1 MLVWLGNKSDLVN
14 PKAFISLGGGQFY
27 VASVSHS
34 TYEFDLREFFS
45 VYAFRKSDSHA
56 LPASGPQGLIW
67 RSCGSVY
74 GTSKLHFYSSKET
87 ICILFLHLKHV
98 TAVKY

>member
-1 MLVWLGNKSDLVN
+1 MLVWLGKKSDLVN

-74 GTSKLHFYSSKET
+74 GTSFT
-87 ICILFLHLKHV
+87 F
-98 TAVKY
+98 TAVKKRFVFCFCISNMLLQ